1 MRQLTVPLLLA
12 IAIGCGGAEPTGST
26 RPVLSV
32 ASSLPPHAW
41 MVERLGGEAIAS
53 ESVLGPTDSP
63 ATYQPDDAQVSRLLS
78 SRIVFRAGVPFE
90 SGSWFDAL
98 EQHLP
103 VVDLRD
109 GVALRPIAE
118 PETGGGRHHHDHGAL
133 DPHTWLSPARLII
146 QAQRISSALEDL
158 DPGHGETYRAR
169 LVELTRELEDL
180 DRWIHELLAPHRGRT
195 FVVFH
200 PSWGYFAD
208 DYGLRQLAIEV
219 DGKVPSD
226 AQISRLQRRA
236 RELGITVVFV
246 QPQIAGQSL
255 HAVAGSIGARVETL
269 DPLAADVIANLRQT
283 ATKIAGSF
291 DG

>member
-1 MRQLTVPLLLA
+1 MTAAVLLLGFCL
-12 IAIGCGGAEPTGST
+12 GCGGGDSRDATAPS
-26 RPVLSV
+26 LAV

-41 MVERLGGEAIAS
+41 LVERLGGEAVAS
-53 ESVLGPTDSP
+53 ASVLGPTDSP

-78 SRIVFRAGVPFE
+78 SRLFFRAGVPFE
-90 SGSWFDAL
+90 SSSWFEAF
-98 EQHLP
+98 ERSVP

-109 GVALRPIAE
+109 GVPLRPIAE
-118 PETGGGRHHHDHGAL
+118 PETLGEGHNHHHGAL
-133 DPHTWLSPARLII
+133 DPHIWLSPTRLIL
-146 QAQRISSALEDL
+146 QAKSISAALQEL
-158 DPGHGETYRAR
+158 DPGRGEFYSAR
-169 LVELTRELEDL
+169 LAQLATELGDL
-180 DRWIHELLAPHRGRT
+180 DRWIRDVLAPHHGRT

-200 PSWGYFAD
+200 PSWGYFAS

-226 AQISRLQRRA
+226 AEISGLQRRA

-255 HAVAGSIGARVETL
+255 HAVAGSLGARVETL
-269 DPLAADVIANLRQT
+269 DPLAPDVIANLRHT
-283 ATKIAGSF
+283 TTKIAGSF